1 MHGVECEVESQIDA
15 INILHH
21 EDEDVEDESE
31 ISSPIDILASN
42 RR

>member
-1 MHGVECEVESQIDA
+1 MHGVEYEAESQIDA
-15 INILHH
+15 INIPHH

-31 ISSPIDILASN
+31 ISSPVDILASN